1 MVSDTCHAGS
11 GAEAGRLC
19 PLELRDVTFNARHAR
34 LLDIGHLVLGSAL
47 RTVVMGANGAGKSL
61 LLRLIQGLILPS
73 SGSILWNGAPVES
86 VRNRLG
92 FVAQRPVMLRRSTA
106 ANIHFALHDD
116 LTADEK
122 ARRVAEAL
130 RAARLDQKL
139 DTPARL
145 LSGGEQQRLALARAL
160 ARRPE
165 VLLLDEPTASLDPAS
180 ILAVED
186 MIEAA
191 CRQGVKIIFV
201 THDIGQARRIADEVV
216 FLQQGRLGEHAS
228 AETFFTA
235 PRSPAARAYLEG
247 RLFIEEDRL

>member
-1 MVSDTCHAGS
+1 MASAASHAS
-11 GAEAGRLC
+11 GVAARSLC
-19 PLELRDVTFNARHAR
+19 PLELQGVTFHAR
-34 LLDIGHLVLGSAL
+34 NTQLLDIGHLVMGSVL
-47 RTVVMGANGAGKSL
+47 RTVIMGANGAGKSL
-61 LLRLIQGLILPS
+61 LLRLIQGLLPPS
-73 SGSILWNGAPVES
+73 SGSILWNGAPVDA

-92 FVAQRPVMLRRSTA
+92 FVAQRPVMLRRSAA
-106 ANIHFALHDD
+106 ANIHFALHDT

-122 ARRVAEAL
+122 ASRVAEAL
-130 RAARLDQKL
+130 LAARLDQKL
-139 DTPARL
+139 DMPARL

-191 CRQGVKIIFV
+191 CRHGVKIIFV

-216 FLQQGRLGEHAS
+216 FLQQGRVGEHAS
-228 AETFFTA
+228 ADAFFA
-235 PRSPAARAYLEG
+235 GPGSPAARAYLEG

>member
-1 MVSDTCHAGS
+1 MGS
-11 GAEAGRLC
+11 GMPTVGTHPLC
-19 PLELRDVTFNARHAR
+19 PLELREVTFHARNIR
-34 LLDIGHLVLGSAL
+34 LLDIGHLLIGPGL
-47 RTVVMGANGAGKSL
+47 RTVVMGPNGAGKSL
-61 LLRLIQGLILPS
+61 LLRLIHGLIRPS
-73 SGSILWNGAPVES
+73 SGAILWNGAPVEA
-86 VRNRLG
+86 VRDQLG
-92 FVAQRPVMLRRSTA
+92 FVAQNPVMLRRSAA
-106 ANIHFALHDD
+106 ANIRFALHGGID
-116 LTADEK
+116 AAEK
-122 ARRVAEAL
+122 TRRVAEAL
-130 RAARLDQKL
+130 RTARLEHKA

-180 ILAVED
+180 ILDVES

-191 CRQGVKIIFV
+191 RQQGVKIIFV

-228 AETFFTA
+228 AEMFFTA

-247 RLFIEEDRL
+247 RLFIEKDCQ

>member
-1 MVSDTCHAGS
+1 MVSGTDNGNGTA
-11 GAEAGRLC
+11 ARRLC
-19 PLELRDVTFNARHAR
+19 PLELRGVTFDARNAR
-34 LLDIGHLVLGSAL
+34 LLDIGHLVFGGAL

-61 LLRLIQGLILPS
+61 LLRLIQGLIPPS
-73 SGSILWNGAPVES
+73 NGSILWNGAPIEA

-92 FVAQRPVMLRRSTA
+92 FVAQRPVLLRRSTA
-106 ANIHFALHDD
+106 ANIRFALHDT
-116 LTADEK
+116 LTAAEK
-122 ARRVAEAL
+122 TQRVAAAL
-130 RAARLDQKL
+130 FAARLDQKA

-216 FLQQGRLGEHAS
+216 FLQHGRLGEHAS
-228 AETFFTA
+228 AETFFAA
-235 PRSPAARAYLEG
+235 PSSPAARAYLEG
-247 RLFIEEDRL
+247 RLFIEEDRP

>member
-1 MVSDTCHAGS
+1 MVSSTNRAG
-11 GAEAGRLC
+11 GANARPLC
-19 PLELRDVTFNARHAR
+19 PLELRNVTFHARNAR
-34 LLDIGHLVLGSAL
+34 LLDIGHLVIGGAL
-47 RTVVMGANGAGKSL
+47 RTIVMGANGAGKSL
-61 LLRLIQGLILPS
+61 LLRLMQGLLRPS
-73 SGSILWNGAPVES
+73 SGSILWNGAPVET

-106 ANIHFALHDD
+106 ANVRFVLHDGIG
-116 LTADEK
+116 AAEK
-122 ARRVAEAL
+122 TRRVAEAL
-130 RAARLDQKL
+130 RSARLEQKA

-180 ILAVED
+180 ILAVEE

-191 CRQGVKIIFV
+191 CQQGVKIIFV

-216 FLQQGRLGEHAS
+216 FLQQGRLGEHAG
-228 AETFFTA
+228 ADTFFTA